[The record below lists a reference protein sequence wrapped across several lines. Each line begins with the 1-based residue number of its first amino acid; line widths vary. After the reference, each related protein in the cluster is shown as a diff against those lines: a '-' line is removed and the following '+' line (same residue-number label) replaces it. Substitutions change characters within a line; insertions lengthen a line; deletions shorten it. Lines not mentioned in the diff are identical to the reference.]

1 MQQGIYKFSS
11 SFFFLHNFKLK
22 TEVII
27 DYKSLLVTELDKFG
41 VIGLLH
47 LHKGI
52 LQYHVAECSF
62 QKLMNVYK
70 DMFFLHT
77 RERLVWYIDTK
88 SDDQECVL
96 LF

>member
-11 SFFFLHNFKLK
+11 SFFFLHTFKLK

-52 LQYHVAECSF
+52 LQYHVAEFSF
-62 QKLMNVYK
+62 QKLMYVYK
-70 DMFFLHT
+70 DMFFFVYK
-77 RERLVWYIDTK
+77 RKIGMVY
-88 SDDQECVL
+88 
-96 LF
+96 